1 MKNFYSLFKKDC
13 QMMIAGKFI
22 FVAFG
27 SLLIYT
33 LFINFGYINFMDMQL
48 YNVYLYDPQGTQ
60 QEVSELIRP
69 VASLEELDDALLADT
84 NGQTLFCISEAKR
97 LIITG
102 LTMRYR
108 FFVPVMSTL
117 RR

>member
-33 LFINFGYINFMDMQL
+33 LFINFGYINFMDMQ
-48 YNVYLYDPQGTQ
+48 YP
-60 QEVSELIRP
+60 R
-69 VASLEELDDALLADT
+69 
-84 NGQTLFCISEAKR
+84 
-97 LIITG
+97 
-102 LTMRYR
+102 
-108 FFVPVMSTL
+108 
-117 RR
+117 

>member
-69 VASLEELDDALLADT
+69 VESLEELDVALLGSFLPVLC
-84 NGQTLFCISEAKR
+84 NS
-97 LIITG
+97 G
-102 LTMRYR
+102 LHEVSS
-108 FFVPVMSTL
+108 FLLLPFNCL
-117 RR
+117 RRSYWF

>member
-33 LFINFGYINFMDMQL
+33 LFINFGYVHYMNAKL

-60 QEVSELIRP
+60 QEVSELIFLCGFVRRIKY
-69 VASLEELDDALLADT
+69 SSF
-84 NGQTLFCISEAKR
+84 NGYKWSR
-97 LIITG
+97 N
-102 LTMRYR
+102 
-108 FFVPVMSTL
+108 
-117 RR
+117 